1 MTNSSNKQTSILFWI
16 ISAIALFWNLMGV
29 VAYLAQAYMT
39 DEAKALLPEADQA
52 YYANVPAWV
61 TAAFAIAVFSGFLGS
76 MALVLKKKMAKLLFI
91 VSFIAVVIQITYN
104 LLIQDFVELTGARTV
119 LPLIT
124 LVIAAF
130 LVWFANNSISKKILK

>member
-1 MTNSSNKQTSILFWI
+1 
-16 ISAIALFWNLMGV
+16 MGV